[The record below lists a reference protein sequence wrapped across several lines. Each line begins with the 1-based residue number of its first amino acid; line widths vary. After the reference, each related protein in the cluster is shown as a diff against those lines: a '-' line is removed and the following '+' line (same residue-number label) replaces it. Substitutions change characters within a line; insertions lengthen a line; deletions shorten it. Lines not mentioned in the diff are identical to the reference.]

1 MTEVHHVE
9 KLPTGIV
16 GLDSISMGGLP
27 KGRTTLLAGS
37 AGSGKTILAAQFLVQ
52 GIAERGESGVFVT
65 FEESPEAIRS
75 NLLSMGWDISSWE
88 AEGRFAFVD
97 ASAQVG
103 EETTLVVGDYDLGAL
118 LARIDLRG
126 AVRWVMGNL
135 DTPLRTILL
144 VGLPLVAVVVVGVLI
159 WRIPRHEVLARYGL
173 ALILGGAIG
182 NLIDRLLYGHVVDF
196 IDVYAGWKPLAEFFI
211 SWFETNRWPTFNIAD
226 VGLVCGAC
234 LLVAELFFGRKTG
247 AGDARAEEDTRAPL
261 SD

>member
-1 MTEVHHVE
+1 MDYRIRALLIAALWLAFDQLT
-9 KLPTGIV
+9 KMWASARLDFDDAIV
-16 GLDSISMGGLP
+16 IIPS
-27 KGRTTLLAGS
+27 
-37 AGSGKTILAAQFLVQ
+37 FL
-52 GIAERGESGVFVT
+52 RF
-65 FEESPEAIRS
+65 IRS
-75 NLLSMGWDISSWE
+75 HN
-88 AEGRFAFVD
+88 
-97 ASAQVG
+97 
-103 EETTLVVGDYDLGAL
+103 TGAL
-118 LARIDLRG
+118 FG
-126 AVRWVMGNL
+126 VMGNL

-247 AGDARAEEDTRAPL
+247 AGDARTEEDTRAPL